1 MLSKA
6 ILLSNSTTAI
16 TFLLSITAKLLAPVV
31 CISGV
36 PVEWNFLF
44 PLCVTDSL
52 SLDSIKALD

>member
-6 ILLSNSTTAI
+6 ILLSNNTTAI

-52 SLDSIKALD
+52 SLDSK